1 MRGLLAALLLFV
13 IPAAHAAVEFP
24 TRVVRLV
31 VAFPPGGTNDVIAR
45 LLAQKLGEAWSQ
57 PVIVENRAGAGGT
70 IGTDVVARADPDG
83 YTLLVTPPG
92 PITTNASLYA
102 TLPYDPAR
110 AFAPVTVLSIAP
122 NILLVNPKVPAT
134 SVAALVA
141 DARARPGKLTYASQ
155 GTGTTSHL
163 TGAMFAT
170 VAHLDLVHVP
180 YKGSAPAVNDLL
192 SGQVDL
198 MFDAVGNSLG
208 HVRAGSLR
216 PLAIA
221 GPQRMAAL
229 PELPTMV
236 ESGFSAFVSVVWYAL
251 VAPAGTP
258 PALCTAIAAAV
269 ERVLRQPDVGERLA
283 ALGNAPVGS
292 GPQAL
297 AAFMQTE
304 TVRWTQV
311 IKAAGIQPE

>member
-1 MRGLLAALLLFV
+1 MRWLLVGLLLWA
-13 IPAAHAAVEFP
+13 PAANAAEFP
-24 TRVVRLV
+24 TRLVRLV

-45 LLAQKLGEAWSQ
+45 LLAQKLGEAWRQ

-70 IGTDVVARADPDG
+70 IGADLVARAEPDG

-102 TLPYDPAR
+102 KLPYDPAR
-110 AFAPVTVLSIAP
+110 AFAPVTVLSMAP
-122 NILLVNPKVPAT
+122 NILVVNPKVAAT

-163 TGAMFAT
+163 TGALFAT
-170 VAHLDLVHVP
+170 VARLDLVHVP
-180 YKGSAPAVNDLL
+180 YKGSAPAVSDLL
-192 SGQVDL
+192 SGQVDM
-198 MFDAVGNSLG
+198 MFDAVGNALG
-208 HVRAGSLR
+208 HVRAGGVR
-216 PLAIA
+216 ALAVA
-221 GPQRMAAL
+221 GTERLAAL
-229 PELPTMV
+229 PTLPTMT
-236 ESGFSAFVSVVWYAL
+236 ESGFADVVSMVWYAL

-258 PALCTAIAAAV
+258 PALCAEIADAV
-269 ERVLRQPDVGERLA
+269 GRVLRQPDVGERLA
-283 ALGNAPVGS
+283 ALGNQPVGS

-304 TVRWTQV
+304 TVRWTRV
-311 IKAAGIQPE
+311 IKAAGIRPE